1 VVKYRPAIKIVLK
14 ILECIAKNEAKG
26 RVLKTHVVQCA
37 NLKTTSGEKYLDM
50 LRDAGYLVEKK
61 EAWGERIVI
70 TYEMTPLGKERY
82 EWFTRINLELF
93 ETSDWIKD

>member
-14 ILECIAKNEAKG
+14 ILECIAKSEAKG

-50 LRDAGYLVEKK
+50 LKEAGYLVEKR
-61 EAWGERIVI
+61 EAWGERVVI
-70 TYEMTPLGKERY
+70 TYELTPLGKERY
-82 EWFTRINLELF
+82 EWFAKMNLEIV
-93 ETSDWIKD
+93 ETGDWSKE